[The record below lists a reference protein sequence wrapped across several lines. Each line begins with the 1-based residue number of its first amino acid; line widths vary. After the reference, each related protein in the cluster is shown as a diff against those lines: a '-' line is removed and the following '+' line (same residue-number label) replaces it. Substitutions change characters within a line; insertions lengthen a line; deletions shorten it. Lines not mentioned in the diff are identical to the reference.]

1 MITMTKLKVKKDDL
15 VKVICGK
22 ERGKKGK
29 ILVVFPKENR
39 LIIEKLNMIK
49 RHTKANPKTGKGG
62 ILEKEAKIQGSNVM
76 VICVKCD
83 RAVRVGKK
91 RLDDGK
97 NVRICKKCGEILD
110 KS

>member
-1 MITMTKLKVKKDDL
+1 MAKLKLKKDDL
-15 VKVICGK
+15 VKVISGK

-29 ILVVFPKENR
+29 ILAVFPKENR
-39 LIIEKLNMIK
+39 LIVEKLNMIK
-49 RHTKANPKTGKGG
+49 KHAKADQKTGKGG
-62 ILEKEAKIQGSNVM
+62 IVEKEAKIYCSNIM

-91 RLDDGK
+91 KLDDGK

-110 KS
+110 KG